1 MNLKSLN
8 LSKYML
14 TASLCV
20 TGMLLLF
27 SCGDRKTQQI
37 SATAVVSTDTV
48 AATPKAKGQFPFYK
62 DIVIKPGLHF
72 EVVSWGKGVDSIG
85 GYLILMSDSVKN
97 KFNSFAF
104 ERKGVI
110 TDVWNMDMD
119 NDGNAEIYIE
129 LLSKKNVL
137 DLNVLE
143 YSGGEFRKISFPPLS
158 SNAKKTY
165 GGNDK
170 FFIKNGSLFRSYP
183 IVNST
188 DTAAKNG
195 TQKILMYQ
203 LSGNSFSVA
212 DVKQE

>member
-1 MNLKSLN
+1 M
-8 LSKYML
+8 
-14 TASLCV
+14 ASAFA
-20 TGMLLLF
+20 LLLF
-27 SCGDRKTQQI
+27 SCGNQKTQQI
-37 SATAVVSTDTV
+37 SGTATSTDTV
-48 AATPKAKGQFPFYK
+48 VSTKKAPGQFPFYK
-62 DIVIKPGLHF
+62 DIVVKPGLHF

-85 GYLILMSDSVKN
+85 GYLILMTDSVKN
-97 KFNSFAF
+97 KFNSFAY
-104 ERKGVI
+104 ERKGII
-110 TDVWNMDMD
+110 TDVWNMDLD
-119 NDGNAEIYIE
+119 NDGNPEIYIE

-170 FFIKNGSLFRSYP
+170 FFIKNGNLFRSFP
-183 IVNST
+183 VVNST
-188 DTAAKNG
+188 DTAVKNG

-203 LSGNSFSVA
+203 FSGNSFSVA